1 MNNQTNAPT
10 GRRKPALWAGGLVTA
25 VALGAGGVLA
35 GSALAGGPG
44 SSGASGSPGTAATL
58 NAALSSAASPAAT
71 TPAVK
76 AHRAAALARLRRL
89 GGMYGQAAFRGQDGT
104 TRTLAF
110 ERGTVTSAGSDLVV
124 KAANGTT
131 WTWRYGSDTAVRKAG
146 RKVSRSDLS
155 SGEHVLVAGQITS
168 GNRDAR
174 VIIVA
179 AGQRSGASP
188 APSASS
194 SSATAPPASST

>member
-10 GRRKPALWAGGLVTA
+10 GRRQPALWAGGLVTA
-25 VALGAGGVLA
+25 VVLGAGGVLA

-44 SSGASGSPGTAATL
+44 SSGASSSPGTAATL
-58 NAALSSAASPAAT
+58 NAALSSAASPAAS

-76 AHRAAALARLRRL
+76 AHQAAALGRLRRL
-89 GGMYGQAAFRGQDGT
+89 GGMYGQAAFRGKDGT

-110 ERGTVTSAGSDLVV
+110 ERGTVTSAGSDLVI
-124 KAANGTT
+124 KAADGTT
-131 WTWRYGSDTAVRKAG
+131 WSWQYVSDTAVRKAG
-146 RKVSRSDLS
+146 QKVSRSDLS
-155 SGEHVLVAGQITS
+155 SGEHVVVAGQVTS

-179 AGQRSGASP
+179 AGRRSGASP

-194 SSATAPPASST
+194 SSAPPAGSS